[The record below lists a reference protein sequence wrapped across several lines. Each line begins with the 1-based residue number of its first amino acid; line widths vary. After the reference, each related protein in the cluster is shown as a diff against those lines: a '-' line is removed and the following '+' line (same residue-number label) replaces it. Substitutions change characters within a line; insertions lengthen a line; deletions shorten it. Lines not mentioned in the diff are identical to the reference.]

1 MDGRATNP
9 RAVRAL
15 VEPLVTLAH
24 AATRAL
30 ELSRST
36 PSLDAH
42 AARVGL
48 RDALD
53 VGRGLVAAV
62 HAGAAF
68 DREARAAL
76 EALHGAVASVV
87 PALPANAEPEAS
99 GAHDDHGGPAA
110 LRGAATAALV
120 ALERGLETLRAG
132 PMADAPTLAPRPPS
146 DEDT

>member
-1 MDGRATNP
+1 MDGRPPNP

-30 ELSRST
+30 ELSLST
-36 PSLDAH
+36 PSLDPH

-76 EALHGAVASVV
+76 EALHAAVASTI
-87 PALPANAEPEAS
+87 PALSVGAELEIS
-99 GAHDDHGGPAA
+99 GAHDEHGGSAA

-146 DEDT
+146 DDE